1 MVTIK
6 KEQVMKLHLE
16 RIGPVV
22 ALILGVV
29 LMAMLVLSDAYTH
42 GAGAEARGYQALFAV
57 GGAR

>member
-1 MVTIK
+1 
-6 KEQVMKLHLE
+6 MKIHLE
-16 RIGPVV
+16 SIGPAV

-29 LMAMLVLSDAYTH
+29 LMAVLVLSDAYVH